1 MSDPVGNAPR
11 NLEGGNSHKARA
23 AAATA
28 DAPPP
33 AREKLDAVVKKGTVT
48 QKKPN
53 VFKRTA
59 RSMVADDVQN
69 VGDFVVTDILV
80 PALRNLLY
88 DVIVGG
94 AGRTIFGT
102 AQARRPGMSPGLF
115 GTAQNL
121 KTAYHTASNPNA
133 SNAPP
138 APAGMSK
145 QAQAR
150 FDFSEI
156 SLSDHSEAFTI
167 VEMLKMRVSEFG
179 TASVADLY
187 DLLGHTG
194 AFTDQ
199 NWGWTDLSAAGVRQQ
214 RTGFVLDLPHP
225 VPLKR

>member
-11 NLEGGNSHKARA
+11 TLEGGNSHKARA
-23 AAATA
+23 AAEAA
-28 DAPPP
+28 AAPAPQ
-33 AREKLDAVVKKGTVT
+33 REKLESVVKKGTVI

-53 VFKRTA
+53 ILKRTA

-80 PALRNLLY
+80 PALRNLIY

-94 AGRTIFGT
+94 AGRTIFGS

-121 KTAYHTASNPNA
+121 KTAYHAASNPQAAAA
-133 SNAPP
+133 SQ
-138 APAGMSK
+138 PAGMTK

-156 SLSDHSEAFTI
+156 SLTDHSEALYI
-167 VEMLKMRVSEFG
+167 IELLKGRVAEYG

-199 NWGWTDLSAAGVRQQ
+199 NWGWSDLSNARVHQNRA
-214 RTGFVLDLPHP
+214 GFVLDLPHP

>member
-1 MSDPVGNAPR
+1 MADPVGNAPR

-23 AAATA
+23 AAEAA
-28 DAPPP
+28 AAPQPP
-33 AREKLDAVVKKGTVT
+33 REKLESVVKKGTVI

-53 VFKRTA
+53 ILKRTA

-102 AQARRPGMSPGLF
+102 TQTRRPGMNPGLF

-121 KTAYHTASNPNA
+121 KTAYHNASNPQA
-133 SNAPP
+133 SVAPQP
-138 APAGMSK
+138 GMSK

-156 SLSDHSEAFTI
+156 SLTDHSEAITI
-167 VEMLKMRVSEFG
+167 VEMLKMRVVEYG

-199 NWGWTDLSAAGVRQQ
+199 NWGWSDLSMAGVKQHRS
-214 RTGFVLDLPHP
+214 GFVLDLPHP

>member
-11 NLEGGNSHKARA
+11 TLDGGNSHKARA
-23 AAATA
+23 AAEAA
-28 DAPPP
+28 AAPAPQ
-33 AREKLDAVVKKGTVT
+33 REKLESVVKKGQVI

-80 PALRNLLY
+80 PALRNLIY

-94 AGRTIFGT
+94 AGRTIFGN
-102 AQARRPGMSPGLF
+102 AAARRPGVNPGLF

-121 KTAYHTASNPNA
+121 KTAYHAASNPTA
-133 SNAPP
+133 GAAPMHP
-138 APAGMSK
+138 GMTK

-156 SLSDHSEAFTI
+156 SLTDHSEALYI
-167 VEMLKMRVSEFG
+167 VELLKTRVAEYG

-199 NWGWTDLSAAGVRQQ
+199 NWGWNDLSMAKVQQ
-214 RTGFVLDLPHP
+214 NRAGFVLDLPHP
-225 VPLKR
+225 IPLKR

>member
-1 MSDPVGNAPR
+1 MADPVGNAPR
-11 NLEGGNSHKARA
+11 TLDGGNSHKARA
-23 AAATA
+23 AAEAA
-28 DAPPP
+28 AAPPP
-33 AREKLDAVVKKGTVT
+33 AREKLDSVVKKGTVI

-53 VFKRTA
+53 ILKRTA

-80 PALRNLLY
+80 PALRNLIY

-94 AGRTIFGT
+94 AGRTIFGS
-102 AQARRPGMSPGLF
+102 AGARRPGVNPGLF

-121 KTAYHTASNPNA
+121 KTAYHAASNPAAA
-133 SNAPP
+133 SP
-138 APAGMSK
+138 AASQGMSK

-150 FDFSEI
+150 FDFTEI
-156 SLSDHSEAFTI
+156 SLSDHSEAITI
-167 VEMLKMRVSEFG
+167 IEMLKMRVVEYG

-199 NWGWTDLSAAGVRQQ
+199 NWGWNDLSNARVHQNRS
-214 RTGFVLDLPHP
+214 GFVLDLPHP
-225 VPLKR
+225 IPLKR

>member
-11 NLEGGNSHKARA
+11 SLDGGNSHKARA
-23 AAATA
+23 AAAEA
-28 DAPPP
+28 AAPPP
-33 AREKLDAVVKKGTVT
+33 KREKLESVVKKGQVI

-94 AGRTIFGT
+94 AGRTIFGN
-102 AQARRPGMSPGLF
+102 AQARRPGVNPGLF

-121 KTAYHTASNPNA
+121 KTAYHNVSSGGGQA
-133 SNAPP
+133 
-138 APAGMSK
+138 APAQAGLTK

-150 FDFSEI
+150 FDFSEV
-156 SLSDHSEAFTI
+156 SLTDHSEALYI
-167 VEMLKMRVSEFG
+167 IELLKQRTADYGV
-179 TASVADLY
+179 ASVADFY

-199 NWGWTDLSAAGVRQQ
+199 NWGWHDLSMAKVHQNRA
-214 RTGFVLDLPHP
+214 GFVLDLPQP
-225 VPLKR
+225 IPLKR

>member
-11 NLEGGNSHKARA
+11 VLAGGNSHQARA
-23 AAATA
+23 AAEAA
-28 DAPPP
+28 SAPAPQ
-33 AREKLDAVVKKGTVT
+33 REKLQSVVKKGTVI

-53 VFKRTA
+53 ILKRVG
-59 RSMVADDVQN
+59 RSMVADDVHD

-88 DVIVGG
+88 DVVVGG
-94 AGRTIFGT
+94 AGRTIFGS
-102 AQARRPGMSPGLF
+102 AQARRPGVNPGLF

-121 KTAYHTASNPNA
+121 KTAYHAASNPQA
-133 SNAPP
+133 APVAQP
-138 APAGMSK
+138 GLTK

-156 SLSDHSEAFTI
+156 SLTDHSEAMYI
-167 VEMLKMRVSEFG
+167 IELLKQRVADYG

-199 NWGWTDLSAAGVRQQ
+199 NWGWNDLSVARVHQNRA
-214 RTGFVLDLPHP
+214 GFVLDLPHP

>member
-11 NLEGGNSHKARA
+11 GLEGGNSHRARA
-23 AAATA
+23 AAEAA
-28 DAPPP
+28 SAPAPK
-33 AREKLDAVVKKGTVT
+33 REKLESVVKKGQVI

-53 VFKRTA
+53 ILKRTA
-59 RSMVADDVQN
+59 RSMVAEDVNN

-80 PALRNLLY
+80 PALRNLIY

-94 AGRTIFGT
+94 AGRTIFGS
-102 AQARRPGMSPGLF
+102 AQARRPGISPGVF

-121 KTAYHTASNPNA
+121 KTAYHNVTNS
-133 SNAPP
+133 
-138 APAGMSK
+138 APAAQPAMSR

-156 SLSDHSEAFTI
+156 SLTDHSEAI
-167 VEMLKMRVSEFG
+167 LIIELLKQRIAEYG

-194 AFTDQ
+194 GHTDQ
-199 NWGWTDLSAAGVRQQ
+199 NWGWKDLSTAKPHQNRS
-214 RTGFVLDLPHP
+214 GFVLDLPHP
-225 VPLKR
+225 IVLSR

>member
-1 MSDPVGNAPR
+1 MADPVGNAPR
-11 NLEGGNSHKARA
+11 TLEGGNSHKARA
-23 AAATA
+23 AAEAA
-28 DAPPP
+28 AAPPP
-33 AREKLDAVVKKGTVT
+33 PREKLESVVKKGTVI

-53 VFKRTA
+53 IFKRTA

-102 AQARRPGMSPGLF
+102 AAARRPGMNPGLF

-121 KTAYHTASNPNA
+121 KTAYHNASNPAA
-133 SNAPP
+133 STAP
-138 APAGMSK
+138 APQGMSK

-156 SLSDHSEAFTI
+156 SLTDHSEALYI
-167 VEMLKMRVSEFG
+167 IELLKQRVGEYG

-199 NWGWTDLSAAGVRQQ
+199 NWGWTDLTNARVHQNRN
-214 RTGFVLDLPHP
+214 GFVLDLPHP

>member
-1 MSDPVGNAPR
+1 MADPVGNAPR
-11 NLEGGNSHKARA
+11 TLDGGNSHKARA
-23 AAATA
+23 AAEAA
-28 DAPPP
+28 AAPPP
-33 AREKLDAVVKKGTVT
+33 PREKLESVVKKGTVI

-94 AGRTIFGT
+94 AGRTIFGS
-102 AQARRPGMSPGLF
+102 AQVRRPGMSPGLF

-121 KTAYHTASNPNA
+121 KTAYHAASNPAAANPAA
-133 SNAPP
+133 S
-138 APAGMSK
+138 AGMSK

-156 SLSDHSEAFTI
+156 SLTDHSEAMYI
-167 VEMLKMRVSEFG
+167 IELLKQRVAEYG

-199 NWGWTDLSAAGVRQQ
+199 NWGWSDLGNAGVQPTRG
-214 RTGFVLDLPHP
+214 GFVLNLPHP
-225 VPLKR
+225 IPLKR

>member
-11 NLEGGNSHKARA
+11 SLDGGNSHKARA
-23 AAATA
+23 AAEAA
-28 DAPPP
+28 SAPPP
-33 AREKLDAVVKKGTVT
+33 AREKLESVVKKGTVI

-53 VFKRTA
+53 IFKRTA

-94 AGRTIFGT
+94 AGRTIFGN
-102 AQARRPGMSPGLF
+102 AAARRPGVNPGLF

-121 KTAYHTASNPNA
+121 KTAYHAASSPA
-133 SNAPP
+133 AAPVQP
-138 APAGMSK
+138 GMSK

-156 SLSDHSEAFTI
+156 SLTDHSEALYI
-167 VEMLKMRVSEFG
+167 IELLKSRVASYG
-179 TASVADLY
+179 TATVADLY

-199 NWGWTDLSAAGVRQQ
+199 NWGWNDLSMAKVQQ
-214 RTGFVLDLPHP
+214 NRAGFVLDLPHP
-225 VPLKR
+225 LPLKR